1 MLDMAVNWP
10 SVVGLAVVSLPCI
23 LLNSVVIA
31 GILLDRSLH
40 SVTNIFIVSLATA
53 DLLVGSVVVPL
64 YVAEQN
70 SGSVGVLLDCILMRS
85 FTVFFIMASVAHLLL
100 ITVDRF
106 IAITFPLRYQTLMTK
121 RRAIAFIVA
130 CWVLSIMAAFAPFM
144 GWRRE
149 DSRDLRQVSGICG
162 YLDYMTLPYIVTMFI
177 VWYAIPV
184 VVMVVLY
191 GLIFRTASKQA
202 NRIRD
207 INRNA
212 EHLNKQEDTANG
224 ALRSGQS
231 RTPSTVDHRKAEK
244 VLCAIF
250 GCFFACT
257 LPGLIFLFIDHVTGS
272 EVSITLANF
281 TNILTFLNSALNPLL
296 YGIGNRQ
303 VRGSIRERF
312 QRVARAVSSPCL
324 LCGPSDQQSTG
335 TEMTVSVTDA

>member
-1 MLDMAVNWP
+1 MAVNWP

-70 SGSVGVLLDCILMRS
+70 SGPVKVLLNCILMRS
-85 FTVFFIMASVAHLLL
+85 FTGLFILASVAHLLL
-100 ITVDRF
+100 IAIDRY
-106 IAITFPLRYQTLMTK
+106 IAITFALRYQTLMTK

-130 CWVLSIMAAFAPFM
+130 CWVLSILAAFAPFM

-149 DSRDLRQVSGICG
+149 DSRDIGRVSSGTCS
-162 YLDYMTLPYIVTMFI
+162 YVDYMTLPYIVVVFI
-177 VWYAIPV
+177 VWYTIPV
-184 VVMVVLY
+184 IVMVVLY

-202 NRIRD
+202 NMIRD
-207 INRNA
+207 IQRSV
-212 EHLNKQEDTANG
+212 EHLNHREETENAG
-224 ALRSGQS
+224 SHSATSS
-231 RTPSTVDHRKAEK
+231 CTPSTADHRKAAK
-244 VLCAIF
+244 VLCAIM

-257 LPGLIFLFIDHVTGS
+257 LPAVIFLFIDHVTDSG
-272 EVSITLANF
+272 VPTTVANF
-281 TNILTFLNSALNPLL
+281 TNMITFLNSALNPLL

-312 QRVARAVSSPCL
+312 QRVARAVSSACL
-324 LCGPSDQQSTG
+324 LCVPSDRQDVG
-335 TEMTVSVTDA
+335 KGKAVPIV